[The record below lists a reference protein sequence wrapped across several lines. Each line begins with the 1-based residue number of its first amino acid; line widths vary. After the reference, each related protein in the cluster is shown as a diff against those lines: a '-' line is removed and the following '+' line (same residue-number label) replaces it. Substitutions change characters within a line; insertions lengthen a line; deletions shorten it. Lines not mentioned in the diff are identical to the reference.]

1 MKKYLFRTILVSTS
15 LLTLGT
21 AVTSCVPVLADETN
35 SSGIAICSDDEYYVL
50 DEPSIQTKT
59 WLQPQSWCVS
69 KGNRTYLGT
78 ETHNRKTTLS
88 IGATIFGM
96 NIKIGNE
103 YSVSGKFKKY
113 RQNARIT
120 VTYRV
125 YRKVD
130 NKYIRTQT
138 ATANTQ
144 YIDYVAI

>member
-15 LLTLGT
+15 LLILGT
-21 AVTSCVPVLADETN
+21 AVTPCVPVLVDETN

-59 WLQPQSWCVS
+59 WSQPQSWRIS
-69 KGNRTYLGT
+69 KGNRTYSGT

-113 RQNARIT
+113 CQNARIT

-125 YRKVD
+125 YCKVD

>member
-21 AVTSCVPVLADETN
+21 AVTPCVPVLA
-35 SSGIAICSDDEYYVL
+35 
-50 DEPSIQTKT
+50 EPSIQTKT
-59 WLQPQSWCVS
+59 WSQPQSWRIS
-69 KGNRTYLGT
+69 KGNRTYSGT

-103 YSVSGKFKKY
+103 YSVNGKFKKY
-113 RQNARIT
+113 CQNARIT